1 MVLTQNPIRSFL
13 DSLLSDLNFLM
24 TDPIGF
30 LDFYF
35 LSAPGYNLYNTLI
48 YMIVGLLLI
57 FLIGKAIGVINQKG
71 FERWGEDN
79 FIPVQ
84 MDQEFFIAILPY
96 IFIGSSLRAL
106 NDIAIEGKI
115 IFPYEIFADRIFV
128 TPGVYIVTIILTM
141 GIGISSIIL
150 SQEFLKYSPKFSNW
164 RKTFFVVGAF
174 IELALII
181 PFIPLLIADQSYF
194 IGGVTIIGLTLIF
207 GWGFTFTANKYSDK
221 FLPEAPIRRE
231 EKLAMITQMFDAF
244 NTVIAIEFFGYVE
257 KHYLPAI
264 IFDTFFGS
272 WPFLIIKFIIV
283 LVFIWTVRG
292 IKNNN
297 IQNWLLWIVF
307 LLGLATGTR
316 DFLRLIT
323 KT

>member
-1 MVLTQNPIRSFL
+1 MTFTQNPIKSFL
-13 DSLLSDLNFLM
+13 DSLLSDLNFLI

-35 LSAPGYNLYNTLI
+35 FSAPGYNLYNTFI

-57 FLIGKAIGVINQKG
+57 FLIGKIIGVINQKG

-106 NDIAIEGKI
+106 NDIAVEGKI
-115 IFPYEIFADRIFV
+115 IFPYDIFADRIFV
-128 TPGVYIVTIILTM
+128 TPGVYLVTIILTM
-141 GIGISSIIL
+141 GIGIASIII
-150 SQEFLKYSPKFSNW
+150 SQEFLKDSPKFSNW
-164 RKTFFVVGAF
+164 RKTFFIVGAF
-174 IELALII
+174 IELVLII
-181 PFIPLLIADQSYF
+181 PFIPLLIADLSFF
-194 IGGVTIIGLTLIF
+194 ISGVIIIGLTLIF
-207 GWGFTFTANKYSDK
+207 GGGFTFTTNKYSDK

-264 IFDTFFGS
+264 IFDTFLGS

-292 IKNNN
+292 IKSNNL
-297 IQNWLLWIVF
+297 QNWLLWIVF

>member
-106 NDIAIEGKI
+106 NDIAVEGKI

-141 GIGISSIIL
+141 GFGISSIIL

-207 GWGFTFTANKYSDK
+207 GGGFTFTANKYSDK
-221 FLPEAPIRRE
+221 FLTEAPIRRE

-283 LVFIWTVRG
+283 LIFIWTVRG